1 MWRVKLGMESGVREM
16 SYAEAL
22 REALIEEM
30 RRDDRVIVF
39 GEDVAVY
46 SVYKVTKDLIDEF
59 GPERIRD
66 TPISEAA
73 IVGTA
78 IGAALMGLRPV
89 AEIMYMDFITLA
101 MDMIMTHAA
110 KMRFYSGGQIR
121 LPLVIRTE
129 YALGRVSAAQHS
141 QVLISCFLQSPGIK
155 IVAPSTPY
163 DAKGL
168 LKSAIRDDD
177 PVLFVEAAMLYR
189 TRGPVPEREYLIPIG
204 KCDIKREGEDVTLVA
219 ISRTVPEALKAAEEL
234 SKEGISVEVIDPMT
248 IQPMDYDTIVRSLE
262 KTGRLVIADDS
273 VKTGGISAE
282 IAAYISE
289 YAFGLLKAPIIR
301 INSPPLPVPFSPS
314 LERQYMVDYKK
325 IIAAVKRLLGKC

>member
-1 MWRVKLGMESGVREM
+1 MESGVREL

-30 RRDDRVIVF
+30 RRDDSVIVF
-39 GEDVAVY
+39 GEDVAIY
-46 SVYKVTKDLIDEF
+46 SVYRVTKGLIDEF
-59 GPERIRD
+59 GPERVRD

-101 MDMIMTHAA
+101 MDMIITHAA
-110 KMRFYSGGQIR
+110 KMRFYSGGQIK

-155 IVAPSTPY
+155 IVVPSTPR

-177 PVLFVEAAMLYR
+177 PVIFVEAAMLYR
-189 TRGPVPEREYLIPIG
+189 LRGPVPEDEYLIPIG
-204 KCDIKREGEDVTLVA
+204 KCDVKREGEDVTLVA
-219 ISRTVPEALKAAEEL
+219 ISRAVPEALKAAEEL
-234 SKEGISVEVIDPMT
+234 SKKGISVEVIDPMT
-248 IQPMDYDTIVRSLE
+248 IQPMDYDTIIRSVE

-273 VKTGGISAE
+273 AKTGGVSAE

-289 YAFGLLKAPIIR
+289 YAFNLLKAPIIR
-301 INSPPLPVPFSPS
+301 VNSPPLPVPFSPS
-314 LERQYMVDYKK
+314 LERQYMVNHEKIAVAIKK
-325 IIAAVKRLLGKC
+325 LLRRC

>member
-1 MWRVKLGMESGVREM
+1 MWRAGQDMESGVREL

-30 RRDDRVIVF
+30 RRDDRVIIL
-39 GEDVAVY
+39 GEDIAVY
-46 SVYKVTKDLIDEF
+46 SVYKVTKGLIDEF

-73 IVGTA
+73 IVGVA
-78 IGAALMGLRPV
+78 IGAALVGLRPV

-101 MDMIMTHAA
+101 MDMIITHAA
-110 KMRFYSGGQIR
+110 KMRFYSGGQIK

-129 YALGRVSAAQHS
+129 YALGRKAAAQHS

-155 IVAPSTPY
+155 VVAPSTPR

-168 LKSAIRDDD
+168 LKSAIRDDN
-177 PVLFVEAAMLYR
+177 PVLFIETAMLYR
-189 TRGPVPEREYLIPIG
+189 LRGPVPEGEYLIPIG

-234 SKEGISVEVIDPMT
+234 SKEGVSVEVIDPMS
-248 IQPMDYDTIVRSLE
+248 IQPMDYDTIIRSLE
-262 KTGRLVIADDS
+262 KTSRLVIVDDS
-273 VKTGGISAE
+273 VKTGGVSAE
-282 IAAYISE
+282 IAAYVSE
-289 YAFGLLKAPIIR
+289 HAFDLLKAPIIR
-301 INSPPLPVPFSPS
+301 INSPPLPVPFSPP
-314 LERQYMVDYKK
+314 LEAEYVINHEK
-325 IIAAVKRLLGKC
+325 IIAGIKKALGKC

>member
-1 MWRVKLGMESGVREM
+1 MESGVREL

-30 RRDDRVIVF
+30 RRDDSVIVF
-39 GEDVAVY
+39 GEDVAIY
-46 SVYKVTKDLIDEF
+46 SVYKVTKGLIDEF
-59 GPERIRD
+59 GPERVRD

-73 IVGTA
+73 IVGVA

-101 MDMIMTHAA
+101 MDMIITHAA
-110 KMRFYSGGQIR
+110 KMRFYSGGQIK

-155 IVAPSTPY
+155 IVAPSTPR

-189 TRGPVPEREYLIPIG
+189 QRGPVPEGEYLIPIG
-204 KCDIKREGEDVTLVA
+204 KCDVKREGEDVTLVA

-248 IQPMDYDTIVRSLE
+248 IQPMDYDTIIRSVE

-273 VKTGGISAE
+273 VKTGGVSTE
-282 IAAYISE
+282 IAAYVSE
-289 YAFGLLKAPIIR
+289 YAFNLLKAPIIR
-301 INSPPLPVPFSPS
+301 VNSPPLPVPFSPV
-314 LERQYMVDYKK
+314 LEKQYMVNHEK
-325 IIAAVKRLLGKC
+325 IIAAIKKILGRC